1 MVTAADVME
10 LHTQTSRVY
19 LDRTLEGCMRWM
31 PDIAAYARL
40 LNCLHDFYAP
50 FEELLDS
57 HMPALLPDYA
67 QRKKAAWLV
76 KDLATLG
83 ITPVKVKEARPDMP
97 AIQQP
102 ADAWGSFYMIEG
114 LALGSSDIKKM
125 IQFDCPAIPE
135 TAFTFFSGYQQQNEA
150 MWYTFLTHFNEA
162 LTTEEERIASVKAAD
177 DCSMQ
182 FRINIQLHYS
192 NHRC

>member
-1 MVTAADVME
+1 MVTASDIIEV
-10 LHTQTSRVY
+10 HTQASRVY
-19 LDRTLEGCMRWM
+19 LDRTLAGYTRWI

-50 FEELLDS
+50 FEELMNS

-76 KDLATLG
+76 QDLTILG
-83 ITPVKVKEARPDMP
+83 IRPVKEARPDMP

-102 ADAWGSFYMIEG
+102 ADAWGSFYMIESLTLEG
-114 LALGSSDIKKM
+114 AEMKEM
-125 IQFDCPAIPE
+125 IQSACPAIPE
-135 TAFTFFSGYQQQNEA
+135 TAFTFFSGYQQQTEA
-150 MWYTFLTHFNEA
+150 MWHTFITHFNEA
-162 LTTEEERIASVKAAD
+162 MTTEEDRIASVNVAD
-177 DCSMQ
+177 DCSKQ